1 MTDENARAM
10 ASIPKNTADI
20 ASADPRSGFWHRAV
34 RSGDW
39 FTWDRIGFA
48 CLCSAIGFAAGLIW
62 MLAIPN
68 TYGAPNGTLLMDYL
82 SFWLAGG
89 QALNG
94 TPELAYVPVEFAAI
108 QKDFTGADTVFG
120 FFYPPTFQLLQGGF
134 ALLPYK
140 AAFATF
146 IVLTTGMLCLACRMI
161 TGAWLLAVCLILV
174 PACANNAF
182 HGQNAA
188 LTAALYGFFLV
199 GIERQKMIL
208 AGVALGL
215 LTIKPQLGIL
225 VPVALIASGNWRTF
239 LSASVTTLVVAGA
252 SVAVLGAGVW
262 LVFWQ
267 QAPVAAAMME
277 LGGVEW
283 GKMVSVYG
291 GLRLLGLAHGSA
303 MVVQVVVG
311 LAAAVCVWRAWRRSE
326 AMAVRSAVLVGGALL
341 VTPFALSYDLT
352 LLVVP
357 CAYLIRDGLKSG
369 FLPYEK
375 AVLALVIV
383 LSAST
388 SPLAV
393 WLGLPVAPLLPLL
406 VIWLGLRRMDQAP
419 RPLAG
424 IDDPAQTSAIAG

>member
-1 MTDENARAM
+1 M
-10 ASIPKNTADI
+10 
-20 ASADPRSGFWHRAV
+20 WHRAV

-48 CLCSAIGFAAGLIW
+48 CLCSAVGFAAGLAW

-94 TPELAYVPVEFAAI
+94 TPELAYIPTEFAAI
-108 QKDFTGADTVFG
+108 QKQFTGSDTVFG

-140 AAFATF
+140 AAFAAF
-146 IVLTTGMLCLACRMI
+146 VVLTTALLCLACRLI
-161 TGAWLLAVCLILV
+161 TGSWLYAACLILV

-188 LTAALYGFFLV
+188 LTAALYAFFLV
-199 GIERQKMIL
+199 GVERGRMVL
-208 AGVALGL
+208 AGIALGL

-225 VPVALIASGNWRTF
+225 APLALIAAWNWRAF
-239 LSASVTTLVVAGA
+239 LSASVTTLVLAAA
-252 SVAVLGAGVW
+252 SAAVLGVGVW
-262 LVFWQ
+262 QVFWQ
-267 QAPVAAAMME
+267 QAPVASAMME

-291 GLRLLGLAHGSA
+291 GLRLLGLGHVPA
-303 MVVQVVVG
+303 MALQVLAG
-311 LAAAVCVWRAWRRSE
+311 LGALACVWRVWHGSE
-326 AMAVRSAVLVGGALL
+326 SMAARSAVLVGGALL

-357 CAYLIRDGLKSG
+357 CAFLIRDGLKTG

-375 AVLALVIV
+375 AALALIIV

-388 SPLAV
+388 SPFAV

-406 VIWLGLRRMDQAP
+406 VLWLGVRRMAP
-419 RPLAG
+419 VGPELRAH
-424 IDDPAQTSAIAG
+424 TSATAG

>member
-1 MTDENARAM
+1 MAAPRA
-10 ASIPKNTADI
+10 
-20 ASADPRSGFWHRAV
+20 GFWHRAV

-48 CLCSAIGFAAGLIW
+48 CLCAAIGLIAGLVW

-68 TYGAPNGTLLMDYL
+68 TFGAPNGTLLMDYL

-94 TPELAYVPVEFAAI
+94 TPELAYIPTEFAAI
-108 QKDFTGADTVFG
+108 QKEFTGSDTMFG
-120 FFYPPTFQLLQGGF
+120 FFYPPTFQLLQAGF

-140 AAFATF
+140 AAFLAF
-146 IVLTTGMLCLACRMI
+146 IVLTTALLCLACRMI
-161 TGAWLLAVCLILV
+161 SGAWLLAACLILV
-174 PACANNAF
+174 PACINNAF

-188 LTAALYGFFLV
+188 LTAALYGFFLLGV
-199 GIERQKMIL
+199 ERRKAIL
-208 AGVALGL
+208 AGIALGL

-225 VPVALIASGNWRTF
+225 APVALIASWNWRAF
-239 LSASVTTLVVAGA
+239 LSASATTLIFAAA
-252 SVAVLGAGVW
+252 SVAVLGTGVW
-262 LVFWQ
+262 LAFWQ

-283 GKMVSVYG
+283 GKMISVYG
-291 GLRLLGLAHGSA
+291 GLRLLGAGHGAA
-303 MVVQVVVG
+303 MTVQAIAG
-311 LAAAVCVWRAWRRSE
+311 LGALVCVWHAWRRSRD
-326 AMAVRSAVLVGGALL
+326 MAVRAPVLVGGALL

-357 CAYLIRDGLKSG
+357 CAFLIRDGLKSG

-393 WLGLPVAPLLPLL
+393 WFALPVAPLLPLMVL
-406 VIWLGLRRMDQAP
+406 WLGLRRLDRDVPAVHQA
-419 RPLAG
+419 
-424 IDDPAQTSAIAG
+424 DPGAKISLDT